1 MSGQVIVF
9 EGPDRTGKSTIADV
23 IAKHY
28 GTEVFMTNSRQCF
41 LSDDQLID
49 NSSNL
54 AEFNLSL
61 VKYLSS
67 MKRSGQLKKNVVIYR
82 SFMSERVYSDLLD
95 RKTSECC
102 NRICDW
108 ILRRMDATIILC
120 DNKVEKNFKDD
131 ILDDDQVLLSKQL
144 YQEQIPLTMTDILQI
159 DTTDHD
165 IEKYAIDIIE
175 YIDNKGGDSI

>member
-9 EGPDRTGKSTIADV
+9 EGPDRTGKSTIADI

-41 LSDDQLID
+41 LSDSQSYYD
-49 NSSNL
+49 SSNL

-61 VKYLSS
+61 AKYLSGL
-67 MKRSGQLKKNVVIYR
+67 KRSGKLKKNVIIYR
-82 SFMSERVYSDLLD
+82 SFMSERVYSKLLKRD
-95 RKTSECC
+95 TSEFH
-102 NRICDW
+102 NNVCDW
-108 ILRRMDATIILC
+108 ILKRMDATIILC

-165 IEKYAIDIIE
+165 IEQYAIDIIE
-175 YIDNKGGDSI
+175 YIDNKGGNDI